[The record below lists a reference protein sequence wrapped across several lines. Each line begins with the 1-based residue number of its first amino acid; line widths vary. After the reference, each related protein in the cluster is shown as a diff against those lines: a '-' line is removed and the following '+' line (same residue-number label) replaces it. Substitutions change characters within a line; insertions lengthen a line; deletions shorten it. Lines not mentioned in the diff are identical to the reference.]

1 MKIQGAYEIQNHFYY
16 EFDRSDRI
24 GEGGMGVVYRGRM
37 VDEHTGA
44 YREVA
49 IKEVQIGGD
58 PESTREVVE
67 RAYRE
72 SSIQLRNDNLV
83 EMMGCVELEDR
94 RLGFVKKRL
103 YVVSEFLSGVTLD
116 HVLEGRYTDYRSEEI
131 HFAKDLGERLRKD
144 PGQTATYIIKNVL
157 SAIVAMHDA
166 GYLHRDIDPSNI
178 MVTADGKIKLIDFG
192 IATQVEE
199 LNKGTD
205 APSDEG
211 SFVGKV
217 EFAAPELISGKVSVQ
232 NFTTDIYSI
241 GVLFYRLLTGHLPF
255 EGNRFEIMR
264 GQLEK
269 KPSVSSIHS
278 RKYRAIVEKALE
290 KQQTKRFASA
300 SAMRA
305 ALDGPEPAP
314 RWVPFVGAGT
324 GVVALMLFSVLFVR
338 KCSGTEDLR
347 KEVVSL
353 DEFTRVERI
362 WNKDKLL
369 SADTI
374 RIEKPKPAVQK
385 DDVVPEHPKVD
396 VSATLDSSLPDLW
409 AALEQNPDSP
419 AALYALSLIYERQAP
434 DARAKAF
441 WESTVRQQKVGAAYM
456 KDYNTISSRRLAYAL
471 ACMALD
477 KLQETDKDTQWTPAQ
492 FPAMVKARVQELYP
506 TAKNFILPESAS
518 E

>member
-1 MKIQGAYEIQNHFYY
+1 MKIQGEYEIQNHFYY
-16 EFDRSDRI
+16 EFDRSDRV

-49 IKEVQIGGD
+49 IKEVQTGGD

-72 SSIQLRNDNLV
+72 ASIQLRNDNLV
-83 EMMGCVELEDR
+83 EMMGYVELEDR
-94 RLGFVKKRL
+94 RLGFTKKRL
-103 YVVSEFLSGVTLD
+103 YVVSEFLTGVTLD

-131 HFAKDLGERLRKD
+131 HYAKDLAERLKKN

-157 SAIVAMHDA
+157 SAIVALHDA

-192 IATQVEE
+192 IATRLEE

-205 APSDEG
+205 TPTGEG

-217 EFAAPELISGKVSVQ
+217 EYAAPELISGRVSVQ
-232 NFTTDIYSI
+232 DYTTDIYST

-255 EGNRFEIMR
+255 EGNRFEIMK

-269 KPSVSSIHS
+269 KPDLSSIHS
-278 RKYRAIVEKALE
+278 RKFRAIVEKALE
-290 KQQTKRFASA
+290 KQQAKRFASA

-314 RWVPFVGAGT
+314 KWVPYVGAAAGTLAIVTLAVLLTRKSGGT
-324 GVVALMLFSVLFVR
+324 G
-338 KCSGTEDLR
+338 DLR
-347 KEVVSL
+347 KEVVPL
-353 DEFTRVERI
+353 DEYTRVEKI
-362 WNKDKLL
+362 WNKDKLV
-369 SADTI
+369 SVDTI
-374 RIEKPKPAVQK
+374 RIERPKPVEEPATRAV
-385 DDVVPEHPKVD
+385 ED
-396 VSATLDSSLPDLW
+396 VSATLACTAPELWGLLDSQP
-409 AALEQNPDSP
+409 ASP
-419 AALYALSLIYERQAP
+419 AALYALSLIYDKQAP
-434 DARAKAF
+434 DKAAKAF
-441 WESTVRQQKVGAAYM
+441 WENTVRQQRVGAIYL
-456 KDYNTISSRRLAYAL
+456 KEYGSISSRRLAYVL

-477 KLQETDKDTQWTPAQ
+477 ALQGKDVDWVPSQ
-492 FPAMVKARVQELYP
+492 FPDMVKARVQELYP
-506 TAKNFILPESAS
+506 TAKNFILPAAAS

>member
-1 MKIQGAYEIQNHFYY
+1 MKIQGEYEIQNQIYY
-16 EFDRSDRI
+16 EFDRSDRV

-37 VDEHTGA
+37 VDERTGA

-49 IKEVQIGGD
+49 IKEVQTGGD
-58 PESTREVVE
+58 PESSREVVD
-67 RAYRE
+67 RARRE
-72 SSIQLRNDNLV
+72 SSVHLRNDNLV

-131 HFAKDLGERLRKD
+131 HFAKDLGERLKKD
-144 PGQTATYIIKNVL
+144 PEQTATYIIKNVL

-178 MVTADGKIKLIDFG
+178 MITADGKIKLIDFG

-199 LNKGTD
+199 LNKGAD

-211 SFVGKV
+211 TFVGKV
-217 EFAAPELISGKVSVQ
+217 EYAAPELISGKVSVQ
-232 NFTTDIYSI
+232 NYTTDIYSI

-255 EGNRFEIMR
+255 EGNRFEIMK

-269 KPSVSSIHS
+269 KPVFSSIHS

-290 KQQTKRFASA
+290 KQQAKRFTSA

-314 RWVPFVGAGT
+314 KWVPFAAAGAAAIAIT
-324 GVVALMLFSVLFVR
+324 LFSVLFAR
-338 KCSGTEDLR
+338 KCSGTQDIR
-347 KEVVSL
+347 KEVVTI
-353 DEFTRVERI
+353 DEYTRVEKI
-362 WNKDKLL
+362 WNRDKLL

-374 RIEKPKPAVQK
+374 RIEKPKPTKREEVQ
-385 DDVVPEHPKVD
+385 PERPKVD
-396 VSATLDSSLPDLW
+396 VSATLESSAEELW
-409 AALEQNPDSP
+409 AALAQDPASP
-419 AALYALSLIYERQAP
+419 AVLYALSLVYDKQAP
-434 DARAKAF
+434 DKAAKDF
-441 WESTVRQQKVGAAYM
+441 WESTVRQQKAGAPYL
-456 KDYNTISSRRLAYAL
+456 KDYSSVSSRRLSYVL
-471 ACMALD
+471 SCMALD
-477 KLQETDKDTQWTPAQ
+477 ALQGKEADWVPAQ
-492 FPAMVKARVQELYP
+492 FPDMVKARVKELYP
-506 TAKNFILPESAS
+506 TAKNFILPAAAS
-518 E
+518 ESE